1 MKTQLYLSRVNLFVE
16 HVLYESLTSLKAAD
30 GIAFLVSPGINDQL
44 PGELLSKYHS
54 FFDG

>member
-16 HVLYESLTSLKAAD
+16 HMLYESLTSLTAAD
-30 GIAFLVSPGINDQL
+30 SIAFLVSPGINDQL